1 LKKMAAFFR
10 ELKTNEFVGN
20 DSARGPW
27 SEDACHAGPPS
38 GLVARAAES
47 LVRDKQLVRLT
58 LDMVRPIPLAGF
70 TIAVKIIK
78 QGRMLTTCA
87 VVLSD
92 REGKACINAS
102 SIHLKTQVTKEL
114 PNAVIARPVF
124 EDAVAGYFP
133 SMPVNHEKPTFAQSV
148 EVAYPPGEG
157 NAPGPTTIWMRT
169 HRLIE
174 TEQPS
179 PFQSLCPIADC
190 GNGIS
195 RNTDLSEASFVNPD
209 LTIAIHRA
217 PESQWLA
224 SQATSFWQPS
234 GLGMSHATLFDTEGP
249 IGAAIQTLLVSA
261 R

>member
-1 LKKMAAFFR
+1 MAAFFQ
-10 ELKTNEFVGN
+10 ELKANEFVGN

-38 GLVARAAES
+38 GLVARAVEK
-47 LVRDKQLVRLT
+47 LVLDKQLVRLT

-70 TIAVKIIK
+70 TITAKIVK

-102 SIHLKTQVTKEL
+102 SVHLKTQVAKEL
-114 PNAVIARPVF
+114 PSAVIAGPVF
-124 EDAVAGYFP
+124 EDAIPGYFP
-133 SMPVNHEKPTFAQSV
+133 TMLVHHDKPTFAQSV
-148 EVAYPPGEG
+148 EVAFPPGED

-169 HRLIE
+169 HGLIE
-174 TEQPS
+174 GELPS
-179 PFQSLCPIADC
+179 PFQSLCPLADC
-190 GNGIS
+190 GNAIS
-195 RNTDLSEASFVNPD
+195 RNTNLSEASFVNPD

-217 PESQWLA
+217 PQSEWLA
-224 SQATSFWQPS
+224 SQAISLWQPS
-234 GLGMSHATLFDTEGP
+234 GLGMSQSTLFDTEGA
-249 IGAAIQTLLVSA
+249 IGVATQTLLVSA